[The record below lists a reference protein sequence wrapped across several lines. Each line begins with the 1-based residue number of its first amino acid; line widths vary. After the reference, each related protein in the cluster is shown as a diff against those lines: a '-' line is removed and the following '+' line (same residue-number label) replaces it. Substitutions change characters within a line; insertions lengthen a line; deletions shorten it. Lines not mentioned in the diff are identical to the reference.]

1 MKGVPNAVLG
11 YSTDMRLYKSWDF
24 RCLKPKPGVPIPE
37 WPHYEMNSFRE
48 AKSEEELKKVPE
60 IPFDKNFFNFEDPKV
75 LMAFS
80 GNSTKSLNLWKS
92 TYGFDWAAEIPGVH
106 HRAEYDKMYQHCLK
120 AEYSSYAK
128 TCKKKGL
135 FKCCAFG

>member
-106 HRAEYDKMYQHCLK
+106 HRAEYDKMYKHCLK
-120 AEYSSYAK
+120 VEYSSYAK